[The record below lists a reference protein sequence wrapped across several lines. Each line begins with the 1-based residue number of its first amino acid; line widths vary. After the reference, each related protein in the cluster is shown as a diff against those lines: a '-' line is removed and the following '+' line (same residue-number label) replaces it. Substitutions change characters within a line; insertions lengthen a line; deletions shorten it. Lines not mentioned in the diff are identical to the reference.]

1 MLVEIT
7 PPVSGILIGIIQ
19 CLIIIVLAPL
29 LTGIMRKTKAITQ
42 KRTGSSIFQTYFE
55 LMKLVRKDEVISEE
69 SSWIFRFAPWII
81 FTSTLVVA
89 FFVPIITVSS
99 PFGLGGDIILIV
111 GLLGLS
117 RFFLMLAGLDVSSA
131 FGGIGVSREMMISSL
146 TEPALFLVLFNVAV
160 TFGAT
165 NIETIVSHAAESSI
179 MISASLLFSLFGFF
193 IIVMAETGKLPF
205 DNPATHLEL
214 TMVHE
219 ALILEYSGK
228 RLALIELSQSIKQL
242 LLLSLLIGI
251 FIPWG
256 LSAVFSVPAIIV
268 GLLVFLL
275 KMISLGI
282 IIAYIESKVA
292 KWRLFR
298 IPDLIFLSLASGLM
312 GIVFLHIG
320 G

>member
-1 MLVEIT
+1 MPFDIAQS
-7 PPVSGILIGIIQ
+7 VSGILIGIIQ
-19 CLIIIVLAPL
+19 FLTIIVLAPL
-29 LTGIMRKTKAITQ
+29 LTGIMRKIKAITQ
-42 KRTGSSIFQTYFE
+42 KRTGSSIFQTYFD
-55 LMKLVRKDEVISEE
+55 LLKLIRKDEVISEE
-69 SSWIFRFAPWII
+69 SSWIFRFSPWII
-81 FTSTLVVA
+81 FSSTLLVA
-89 FFVPIITVSS
+89 FFVPLFSVYS
-99 PFGLGGDIILIV
+99 PFGMGADIILVI
-111 GLLGLS
+111 GLFALS

-146 TEPALFLVLFNVAV
+146 TEPALFLVLFTIAV

-219 ALILEYSGK
+219 AMILEFSGK
-228 RLALIELSQSIKQL
+228 SLALIELSQSIKQI
-242 LLLSLLIGI
+242 LLLSLLINI

-256 LSAVFSVPAIIV
+256 LSTTFSISAIII

-275 KMISLGI
+275 KMISLGMM
-282 IIAYIESKVA
+282 IAYIESKVA

-312 GIVFLHIG
+312 GIVFIYI
-320 G
+320 

>member
-1 MLVEIT
+1 M
-7 PPVSGILIGIIQ
+7 G
-19 CLIIIVLAPL
+19 A
-29 LTGIMRKTKAITQ
+29 
-42 KRTGSSIFQTYFE
+42 
-55 LMKLVRKDEVISEE
+55 
-69 SSWIFRFAPWII
+69 
-81 FTSTLVVA
+81 
-89 FFVPIITVSS
+89 
-99 PFGLGGDIILIV
+99 DIILVI
-111 GLLGLS
+111 GLFALS

-146 TEPALFLVLFNVAV
+146 TEPALFLVLFTIAV

-219 ALILEYSGK
+219 AMILEFSGK
-228 RLALIELSQSIKQL
+228 SLALIELSQSIKQI
-242 LLLSLLIGI
+242 LLLSLLINI

-256 LSAVFSVPAIIV
+256 LSTTFSISAIII

-275 KMISLGI
+275 KMISLGMM
-282 IIAYIESKVA
+282 IAYIESKVA

-312 GIVFLHIG
+312 GIVFIYI
-320 G
+320 

>member
-1 MLVEIT
+1 MPFDIAQS
-7 PPVSGILIGIIQ
+7 VSGILIGIIQ
-19 CLIIIVLAPL
+19 FLTIIVLAPL
-29 LTGIMRKTKAITQ
+29 LTGIMRKIKAITQ
-42 KRTGSSIFQTYFE
+42 KRTGSSIFQTYFD
-55 LMKLVRKDEVISEE
+55 LLKLIRKDEVISEE
-69 SSWIFRFAPWII
+69 SSWIFRFSPWII
-81 FTSTLVVA
+81 FSSTLLVA
-89 FFVPIITVSS
+89 FFVPIFSVYS
-99 PFGLGGDIILIV
+99 PLGMGADIILVI
-111 GLLGLS
+111 GLFALS

-146 TEPALFLVLFNVAV
+146 TEPALFLVLFTIAV

-219 ALILEYSGK
+219 AMILEFSGK
-228 RLALIELSQSIKQL
+228 SLALIELSQSIKQI
-242 LLLSLLIGI
+242 LLLSLLINI

-256 LSAVFSVPAIIV
+256 LSTTFSISAIII

-275 KMISLGI
+275 KMISLGMM
-282 IIAYIESKVA
+282 IAYIESKVA

-312 GIVFLHIG
+312 GIVFIYI
-320 G
+320 

>member
-1 MLVEIT
+1 MPFDIAQSM
-7 PPVSGILIGIIQ
+7 SGILIGIIQ
-19 CLIIIVLAPL
+19 FLTIIVLAPL
-29 LTGIMRKTKAITQ
+29 LTGIMRKIKAITQ
-42 KRTGSSIFQTYFE
+42 KRTGSSIFQTYFD
-55 LMKLVRKDEVISEE
+55 LLKLIRKDEVISEE
-69 SSWIFRFAPWII
+69 SSWIFRFSPWII
-81 FTSTLVVA
+81 FSSTLLVA
-89 FFVPIITVSS
+89 FFVPIFSVYS
-99 PFGLGGDIILIV
+99 PLGMGADIILVI
-111 GLLGLS
+111 GLFALS

-146 TEPALFLVLFNVAV
+146 TEPALFLVLFTIAV
-160 TFGAT
+160 TFSAT

-219 ALILEYSGK
+219 AMILEFSGK
-228 RLALIELSQSIKQL
+228 SLALIELSQSIKQI
-242 LLLSLLIGI
+242 LLLSLLINI

-256 LSAVFSVPAIIV
+256 LSTTFSISAIIV
-268 GLLVFLL
+268 GLIVFLL
-275 KMISLGI
+275 KMISLGVM
-282 IIAYIESKVA
+282 IAYIESKVA

-312 GIVFLHIG
+312 GIVFLYI
-320 G
+320 